1 MYVLLQEFEYWLK
14 RNPKVLDCL
23 LAFNT
28 REGECTLG
36 PLLMSPTSTI
46 TPTLTHTVPTSH
58 HPSPSPKVQLFR
70 RSSSPLEVSHQSQ
83 TFSPIPMTASEPC
96 LTSVTIGTSET
107 SVSMATADSPVA
119 QDIVQPSQPAPEFHP
134 THAQPDTP
142 VLVAMEPSSPTLMQL
157 ATSESETSLQKEGQ
171 ELSTGSDLNPTLIE
185 KEASAHDS
193 EERYGDVTLIE
204 DPLEGVE
211 DQTGGRRG
219 SVPSEEEPLEDR
231 TGQGR
236 ASVTFE
242 EEPQEDRTGGERG
255 DVIFLEEPL
264 EGVKDQ
270 ADYSGSIMQSEDSVA
285 ATQRLDLTEVL
296 EALSSDIEPSSPVL
310 PTTMETIFVEEDE
323 EEEAGQEEGELLSF
337 SSNELEEPNLD
348 ELEEAA
354 VRSRSIS
361 ESLPEVTTTVPEN
374 GEAAGEAQS
383 TEEVTATETTTQEVE
398 TTTQKVETTTQEVET
413 TTLEAT
419 TQQGVAVPRDDL
431 PQPQRRPSPYPGGEA
446 EVKEA
451 LYTAWLPSPWT
462 QELLAN
468 PPPSTTTQHLT
479 CPGLVADIKMVGHMY
494 SVCGCL
500 PLGVSSC
507 FVTSSTHKQTHTHMQ
522 THPSDSDSVTTS
534 HYRMTLLET
543 SSPPSFLMLQGSPC
557 YQWSMS
563 PWTQRDCKSLW

>member
-46 TPTLTHTVPTSH
+46 TSTLTHTVTTSH

-70 RSSSPLEVSHQSQ
+70 RTSSPLEVSHQSQ

-96 LTSVTIGTSET
+96 LTSVTIETSEM

-157 ATSESETSLQKEGQ
+157 ATSESETSLQEEGQ
-171 ELSTGSDLNPTLIE
+171 ELSTGSDLHPTLIE

-193 EERYGDVTLIE
+193 GEKYGDVTLIE
-204 DPLEGVE
+204 DSLEGVE

-219 SVPSEEEPLEDR
+219 SVPSEEEPLEDQ
-231 TGQGR
+231 TGQGC

-242 EEPQEDRTGGERG
+242 EEAQEDRTGGERG

-310 PTTMETIFVEEDE
+310 PTTMETIFVEEDK

-374 GEAAGEAQS
+374 GEAAVEAQP

-398 TTTQKVETTTQEVET
+398 TTTQQVETTTQEMET

-419 TQQGVAVPRDDL
+419 TTQGVAVSRDDL

-479 CPGLVADIKMVGHMY
+479 CPGLVADIKMVGHIY

-500 PLGVSSC
+500 PLPLDELH
-507 FVTSSTHKQTHTHMQ
+507 TQTNTHTHAN
-522 THPSDSDSVTTS
+522 TP
-534 HYRMTLLET
+534 
-543 SSPPSFLMLQGSPC
+543 
-557 YQWSMS
+557 
-563 PWTQRDCKSLW
+563 K

>member
-1 MYVLLQEFEYWLK
+1 
-14 RNPKVLDCL
+14 
-23 LAFNT
+23 
-28 REGECTLG
+28 
-36 PLLMSPTSTI
+36 
-46 TPTLTHTVPTSH
+46 
-58 HPSPSPKVQLFR
+58 
-70 RSSSPLEVSHQSQ
+70 
-83 TFSPIPMTASEPC
+83 MTASEPC
-96 LTSVTIGTSET
+96 LTSVTIETSET

-142 VLVAMEPSSPTLMQL
+142 VLVAMEPSSPTLLQL
-157 ATSESETSLQKEGQ
+157 ATSESETSLQEEGQ

-193 EERYGDVTLIE
+193 GERYGDVTLIE
-204 DPLEGVE
+204 DSLEGVE

-231 TGQGR
+231 TGQGC

-242 EEPQEDRTGGERG
+242 EESQEDRTGGERG

-374 GEAAGEAQS
+374 GEAAGEAQP
-383 TEEVTATETTTQEVE
+383 TEELTAT
-398 TTTQKVETTTQEVET
+398 ETTTQEVET

-419 TQQGVAVPRDDL
+419 TTQGVAVPRDDL
-431 PQPQRRPSPYPGGEA
+431 PQRRPSPYPGGEA

-494 SVCGCL
+494 SVCGSL
-500 PLGVSSC
+500 PFPLDELH
-507 FVTSSTHKQTHTHMQ
+507 TQTNTHTHMQ
-522 THPSDSDSVTTS
+522 THPSDNDSVTTS

-543 SSPPSFLMLQGSPC
+543 SSPPSFLMLQGSLC

-563 PWTQRDCKSLW
+563 PWMQRDCKSLW